1 MKEKKIAILG
11 LGYVGLPLALQLSLS
26 YNVIGYDIDNI
37 RIKELRKGIDKTLEV
52 SESLLKK
59 QQKST
64 LFFTSFSK
72 DILNC
77 NFYIATVPTPIDVRK
92 KPDFSALKKVCETI
106 GKLLSYGDTVVFE
119 STVYPGATEEICGP
133 ILEKFSKNL
142 KLGRDFFLGYSPER
156 VNPGDKVHTIDK
168 INKVVSG
175 QTQKV
180 EKDLLEIYSNLT
192 SGEVYLAKS
201 IKVAEASKVIEN
213 SQRDI
218 NIAFINEVAKI
229 CTKINIS
236 SHDVLEASLTKW
248 NFLNFEPGLVG
259 GHCIGVDPYYL
270 AEKAKSLNIRPE
282 VILSGRN
289 TNDKMVEFVGKEIV
303 KKLPSSSSCLF
314 LGVTFKENVPD
325 LRNSKSL
332 ELMNYLEKK
341 KLKITFYDP
350 FINELKGSKGLK
362 KKNQIKK
369 KFDGIILSVPH
380 KKILLNF
387 KQNFLP
393 LLKKEGFFFDIKGKF
408 RNKKTS
414 NYWSL

>member
-1 MKEKKIAILG
+1 M
-11 LGYVGLPLALQLSLS
+11 GYVGLPLA
-26 YNVIGYDIDNI
+26 I
-37 RIKELRKGIDKTLEV
+37 E
-52 SESLLKK
+52 
-59 QQKST
+59 
-64 LFFTSFSK
+64 FSK
-72 DILNC
+72 YFKVTGFDINSKRINDLKNGKDK
-77 NFYIATVPTPIDVRK
+77 NLQFKSKEIINKKINYSNRETALIDTDIIIVTVPTPLK
-92 KPDFSALKKVCETI
+92 NNNKPDLEPLYHATKIIEKYLKKNI
-106 GKLLSYGDTVVFE
+106 IIIYE
-119 STVYPGATEEICGP
+119 STVYPGCTEEVCLP
-133 ILEKFSKNL
+133 ILNQSKKFKFN
-142 KLGRDFFLGYSPER
+142 KDFFLGYSPER

-180 EKDLLEIYSNLT
+180 EKDLLEIYKNLT

-213 SQRDI
+213 AQRDI

-229 CTKINIS
+229 CTKVNIS
-236 SHDVLEASLTKW
+236 SYDVLEASLTKW

-270 AEKAKSLNIRPE
+270 AEKAKSLNVQPE

-289 TNDKMVEFVGKEIV
+289 TNDNMVKFVGKEII
-303 KKLPSSSSCLF
+303 KKLPSDSSCLF

-332 ELMNYLEKK
+332 ELMEYLDKQNI
-341 KLKITFYDP
+341 KITFHDP
-350 FINELKGSKGLK
+350 FIDQLKGFRSLK
-362 KKNQIKK
+362 NKNLTNK
-369 KFDGIILSVPH
+369 KFDGIVLSVPH

-387 KQNFLP
+387 KQNFLS
-393 LLKKEGFFFDIKGKF
+393 LLKKEGFFFDVKGKF
-408 RNKKTS
+408 RNKKIS